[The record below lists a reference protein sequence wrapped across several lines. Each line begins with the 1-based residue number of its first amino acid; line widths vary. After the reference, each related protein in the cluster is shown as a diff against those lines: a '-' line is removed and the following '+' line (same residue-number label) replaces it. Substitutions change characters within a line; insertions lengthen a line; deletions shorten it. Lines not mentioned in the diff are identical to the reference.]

1 MHKSKSKSKPK
12 SKEDYRGISP
22 KFGVLRNTN
31 TSDNTNL
38 NIKDTKQIKKTTNII
53 TVKNRSSLSNEKIKK
68 KEKEKVKI
76 KEKRAKTPIQII
88 NSRTPSRI
96 TTSTTT
102 NNISTKYIQ
111 SSETISKRKKI
122 TTSEDI
128 IRREIDYFPKHT
140 IDNQMAISIVKLPGN
155 DLNKSMEI
163 PEKIRLKE
171 RIIIQKEA
179 KPETAEEGNN
189 MQIFDMQVS
198 KRVSMY
204 IEPEFEFRKII
215 RDEQRE
221 LEIYKKRER
230 DKNKEL
236 DKYKDDIERRKK
248 KNKIDSLRSSIL
260 IVESFKKRILQKKF
274 HQFKNYRLTILEVQ
288 PTYDIQITNPPKQ
301 KRDFSVQIT
310 PKKEKKNFE
319 ILEVANMRPISIRQ
333 KKVVKPQK
341 VTKIKFDI
349 ISKIPKEEKA
359 LQSDPWN
366 TEIEPMDDFNIID
379 PHKPKGEII
388 IGETN
393 EIEIQQSPPEMVD
406 DEIQHEYEENF
417 IENESL
423 QIDGI
428 KPELVER
435 PTQYEKYKPKITKEN
450 LIKIIGVK
458 KPEIKIEKK
467 DEECNTIINTVE
479 EGLDALD
486 LEEPKPQNVEVKI
499 RTMKRSLYKMEI
511 PILKRLWLRKA
522 FRTFKENCQR
532 PPFHLIMLTELMRMY
547 LLKWR
552 FKKGY
557 GPDRYGNVYDRDGN
571 LLYKTKG
578 FVADSEIQNE
588 LVPEQDEQG
597 TQYIPIE
604 NIISKLKQIEIG
616 PSYKKE
622 KKIMKE
628 KSVGSDIR
636 FDERI
641 IKGESINIKTKIK
654 KKVNKIT
661 KNNFE
666 IKKEIKKI
674 KDAETQIIQEENEVE
689 KMDDFNINNFDYARR
704 KRMKEIL
711 KQILYKKII
720 SEKLILSEALRNWLK
735 YTLISIHDEEIE
747 MDYLRRTNAEVK
759 KNTRFSL
766 GENIKKEEAGTQMII
781 KKNKIES
788 QLNLNLINNIKKKNA
803 EINVN
808 IPYEFDQD
816 KIKPKKQDK
825 LIFASTKKP
834 LILKTH
840 KENTM
845 NIFSDDYIFQQE
857 VKRGIH
863 HQMSL
868 EAKKRVK
875 EILYNFF
882 MTRGDPLTILRK
894 YFTIYERKA
903 NYLSLLENAKIIGEY
918 CKRNLKKIKANK
930 NWEKI
935 CKKLVI
941 KEKIKI
947 IKYSKILYTRLS
959 KIFNLI
965 RITRFYSIYSKRKF
979 LHFIIVAWLAYTKT
993 INQKRSHVKTLY
1005 ENMLSTYMNMADD
1018 VFGANQKENPSVQ
1031 DALYEAV
1038 DSNKFQTKEMKD
1050 VPLATEY
1057 YENRKDINKFNQS
1070 FSRIYG
1076 EENKSFEESKT
1087 SKSIVSNNSM
1097 GVNNIFFKS
1106 INETRNKNKNE
1117 GKYEMKTGFK
1127 NIITN
1132 RISQEKV
1139 ILVKDE
1145 EKLKSKG
1152 RGRAFRTNSERDII
1166 NNYSSNISN
1175 YKKESIKYDN
1185 DENGNNINNFSIKIE
1200 ERKKNDEEDEKS
1212 DTTDKNRL
1220 SYRERRKLFRMKL
1233 YENKK

>member
-1 MHKSKSKSKPK
+1 M
-12 SKEDYRGISP
+12 
-22 KFGVLRNTN
+22 
-31 TSDNTNL
+31 
-38 NIKDTKQIKKTTNII
+38 
-53 TVKNRSSLSNEKIKK
+53 
-68 KEKEKVKI
+68 
-76 KEKRAKTPIQII
+76 
-88 NSRTPSRI
+88 
-96 TTSTTT
+96 
-102 NNISTKYIQ
+102 
-111 SSETISKRKKI
+111 
-122 TTSEDI
+122 
-128 IRREIDYFPKHT
+128 
-140 IDNQMAISIVKLPGN
+140 
-155 DLNKSMEI
+155 
-163 PEKIRLKE
+163 
-171 RIIIQKEA
+171 
-179 KPETAEEGNN
+179 
-189 MQIFDMQVS
+189 
-198 KRVSMY
+198 
-204 IEPEFEFRKII
+204 
-215 RDEQRE
+215 
-221 LEIYKKRER
+221 
-230 DKNKEL
+230 
-236 DKYKDDIERRKK
+236 
-248 KNKIDSLRSSIL
+248 
-260 IVESFKKRILQKKF
+260 
-274 HQFKNYRLTILEVQ
+274 
-288 PTYDIQITNPPKQ
+288 
-301 KRDFSVQIT
+301 
-310 PKKEKKNFE
+310 
-319 ILEVANMRPISIRQ
+319 
-333 KKVVKPQK
+333 
-341 VTKIKFDI
+341 
-349 ISKIPKEEKA
+349 
-359 LQSDPWN
+359 
-366 TEIEPMDDFNIID
+366 
-379 PHKPKGEII
+379 
-388 IGETN
+388 
-393 EIEIQQSPPEMVD
+393 
-406 DEIQHEYEENF
+406 
-417 IENESL
+417 
-423 QIDGI
+423 
-428 KPELVER
+428 
-435 PTQYEKYKPKITKEN
+435 
-450 LIKIIGVK
+450 
-458 KPEIKIEKK
+458 
-467 DEECNTIINTVE
+467 
-479 EGLDALD
+479 
-486 LEEPKPQNVEVKI
+486 
-499 RTMKRSLYKMEI
+499 
-511 PILKRLWLRKA
+511 
-522 FRTFKENCQR
+522 
-532 PPFHLIMLTELMRMY
+532 
-547 LLKWR
+547 
-552 FKKGY
+552 
-557 GPDRYGNVYDRDGN
+557 
-571 LLYKTKG
+571 
-578 FVADSEIQNE
+578 
-588 LVPEQDEQG
+588 
-597 TQYIPIE
+597 
-604 NIISKLKQIEIG
+604 
-616 PSYKKE
+616 
-622 KKIMKE
+622 
-628 KSVGSDIR
+628 
-636 FDERI
+636 
-641 IKGESINIKTKIK
+641 
-654 KKVNKIT
+654 NKIT

-689 KMDDFNINNFDYARR
+689 KMDDFNINNFDYARQ

-903 NYLSLLENAKIIGEY
+903 NYLSLIENAKIIGEY

-941 KEKIKI
+941 KERIKI

-1200 ERKKNDEEDEKS
+1200 ERKKNDEEDEKI

-1220 SYRERRKLFRMKL
+1220 RYRERRKLFRMKL

>member
-1 MHKSKSKSKPK
+1 M
-12 SKEDYRGISP
+12 
-22 KFGVLRNTN
+22 
-31 TSDNTNL
+31 
-38 NIKDTKQIKKTTNII
+38 
-53 TVKNRSSLSNEKIKK
+53 
-68 KEKEKVKI
+68 
-76 KEKRAKTPIQII
+76 
-88 NSRTPSRI
+88 
-96 TTSTTT
+96 
-102 NNISTKYIQ
+102 
-111 SSETISKRKKI
+111 
-122 TTSEDI
+122 
-128 IRREIDYFPKHT
+128 
-140 IDNQMAISIVKLPGN
+140 
-155 DLNKSMEI
+155 
-163 PEKIRLKE
+163 
-171 RIIIQKEA
+171 
-179 KPETAEEGNN
+179 
-189 MQIFDMQVS
+189 
-198 KRVSMY
+198 
-204 IEPEFEFRKII
+204 
-215 RDEQRE
+215 
-221 LEIYKKRER
+221 
-230 DKNKEL
+230 
-236 DKYKDDIERRKK
+236 
-248 KNKIDSLRSSIL
+248 
-260 IVESFKKRILQKKF
+260 
-274 HQFKNYRLTILEVQ
+274 
-288 PTYDIQITNPPKQ
+288 
-301 KRDFSVQIT
+301 
-310 PKKEKKNFE
+310 
-319 ILEVANMRPISIRQ
+319 
-333 KKVVKPQK
+333 
-341 VTKIKFDI
+341 
-349 ISKIPKEEKA
+349 
-359 LQSDPWN
+359 
-366 TEIEPMDDFNIID
+366 
-379 PHKPKGEII
+379 
-388 IGETN
+388 
-393 EIEIQQSPPEMVD
+393 
-406 DEIQHEYEENF
+406 
-417 IENESL
+417 
-423 QIDGI
+423 
-428 KPELVER
+428 
-435 PTQYEKYKPKITKEN
+435 
-450 LIKIIGVK
+450 
-458 KPEIKIEKK
+458 
-467 DEECNTIINTVE
+467 
-479 EGLDALD
+479 
-486 LEEPKPQNVEVKI
+486 
-499 RTMKRSLYKMEI
+499 
-511 PILKRLWLRKA
+511 
-522 FRTFKENCQR
+522 
-532 PPFHLIMLTELMRMY
+532 
-547 LLKWR
+547 
-552 FKKGY
+552 
-557 GPDRYGNVYDRDGN
+557 
-571 LLYKTKG
+571 
-578 FVADSEIQNE
+578 
-588 LVPEQDEQG
+588 
-597 TQYIPIE
+597 
-604 NIISKLKQIEIG
+604 
-616 PSYKKE
+616 
-622 KKIMKE
+622 
-628 KSVGSDIR
+628 
-636 FDERI
+636 
-641 IKGESINIKTKIK
+641 
-654 KKVNKIT
+654 NKIT

-689 KMDDFNINNFDYARR
+689 KMDDFNINNIDFIRR
-704 KRMKEIL
+704 KKMKEIL

-903 NYLSLLENAKIIGEY
+903 NYLSLIENAKIIGEY